1 MDPEALR
8 QQVLADPHILAQLRE
23 QQPQLV
29 EVLNDPVQ
37 FRQAMELL
45 QRQTTAEEL
54 ARQRQIAQLEA
65 DPFDPESQRKIE
77 EIIRKEAIRE
87 NLQNALEHHP
97 EAFGRVI
104 MLYIDV
110 EVNGTKV
117 KAFVDS
123 GAQTTI
129 MSPACAERC
138 GIMRLV
144 DEGFAGIA
152 RGVGTAKILGRVHS
166 AHLKIANVFL
176 PCSFTVMEGKDV
188 DLLLGLDMLKRHRA
202 ILDFEKNCLRIQ
214 GQEVPFL
221 GEADI
226 PKHAWE
232 KEEEPTVTAPSGATM
247 GAESGTVLDVPNPA
261 SQEAAPTP
269 AATEGASSQ
278 ETTAAFP
285 EADIQKIVE
294 FGFTRQEAVAALE
307 ACDGNV
313 EFAVGMLLGDWEVQR
328 LLDSFDELK
337 LHWEG

>member
-1 MDPEALR
+1 
-8 QQVLADPHILAQLRE
+8 
-23 QQPQLV
+23 
-29 EVLNDPVQ
+29 
-37 FRQAMELL
+37 
-45 QRQTTAEEL
+45 
-54 ARQRQIAQLEA
+54 
-65 DPFDPESQRKIE
+65 
-77 EIIRKEAIRE
+77 
-87 NLQNALEHHP
+87 
-97 EAFGRVI
+97 

-129 MSPACAERC
+129 MSPECAERC

-166 AHLKIANVFL
+166 AQIKIAEAFL

-226 PKHAWE
+226 PKPRWE
-232 KEEEPTVTAPSGATM
+232 KEEEETVTAPSGAVM
-247 GAESGTVLDVPNPA
+247 GAESGTILDVPDVDMEEVAA
-261 SQEAAPTP
+261 SSETDAAPS
-269 AATEGASSQ
+269 ATSKHSEDKITQLMSLG
-278 ETTAAFP
+278 FP
-285 EADIQKIVE
+285 REQAI
-294 FGFTRQEAVAALE
+294 AALD

-313 EFAVGMLLGDWEVQR
+313 DLAAEILLG
-328 LLDSFDELK
+328 
-337 LHWEG
+337 